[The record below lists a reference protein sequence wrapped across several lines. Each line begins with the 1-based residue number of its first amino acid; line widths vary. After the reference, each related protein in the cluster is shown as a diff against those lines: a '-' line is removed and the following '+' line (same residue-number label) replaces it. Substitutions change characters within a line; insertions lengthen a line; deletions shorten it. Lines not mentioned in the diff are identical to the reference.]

1 MAEITDPWSH
11 RRREAG
17 TTGKATDAAGRR
29 RDDVGGRQR
38 RRPCDEEG
46 RQHKIGEIGSC
57 HSAVTLVIDFAI
69 TEVKKAEQGG

>member
-1 MAEITDPWSH
+1 MAEITDSWSH
-11 RRREAG
+11 RRRKAG
-17 TTGKATDAAGRR
+17 TAGKASDAAGRR

-46 RQHKIGEIGSC
+46 RQHKIGEIGSW

-69 TEVKKAEQGG
+69 TDSEKAEKDR

>member
-1 MAEITDPWSH
+1 MAEITDSWSH

-17 TTGKATDAAGRR
+17 TTGKPTDAAGRR

-46 RQHKIGEIGSC
+46 RQHKIDESGSC
-57 HSAVTLVIDFAI
+57 HSAVKLVIYFAI
-69 TEVKKAEQGG
+69 TDFEKAEQE